1 MKLQLLVIHTVC
13 QHIVD
18 MLQFVLAVTFKVKDT
33 VINDPEFVKKQ
44 VDIDTG
50 DNTDSFDHTMSI
62 TTVLPSDQFD
72 LEREIFLILT
82 DSVVSS
88 VTLPLTQK
96 LINYEANYRYKKSH
110 LIYVQEIYILPKFC
124 SVGVSNRLTQQ

>member
-1 MKLQLLVIHTVC
+1 
-13 QHIVD
+13 
-18 MLQFVLAVTFKVKDT
+18 
-33 VINDPEFVKKQ
+33 
-44 VDIDTG
+44 
-50 DNTDSFDHTMSI
+50 MSI